1 MSGVMGGAFIA
12 LFIAFMSFMLR
23 SLGYEGARL
32 ISVVGTVSLL
42 CAVVL
47 GVGRLMESLP
57 GELLSGKVA
66 TVAEVSLRIMG
77 VGYVF
82 GIVADICRE
91 LGEVGLANAAEGL
104 GRVEILMLSVPYITE
119 VVGSAVKMFEL

>member
-1 MSGVMGGAFIA
+1 MGGAFIA

-23 SLGYEGARL
+23 SMGYEGSRL

-47 GVGRLMESLP
+47 GVGRLMDSLP

-66 TVAEVSLRIMG
+66 AVAEVSLRIMG

-119 VVGSAVKMFEL
+119 AVGSAVKMLEL

>member
-1 MSGVMGGAFIA
+1 MGGAFIA

-23 SLGYEGARL
+23 SMGYEGARL

-47 GVGRLMESLP
+47 GVGRLMDSLP

-66 TVAEVSLRIMG
+66 AVAEVSLRIMG

>member
-12 LFIAFMSFMLR
+12 LFVAFMTFMLR
-23 SLGYEGARL
+23 SMGYEGAKL

-42 CAVVL
+42 CALIL

-57 GELLSGKVA
+57 KELLSGRVVE
-66 TVAEVSLRIMG
+66 VAEVALRIMG

-91 LGEVGLANAAEGL
+91 LGETGLANTALGL
-104 GRVEILMLSVPYITE
+104 GRVEILMLSMPYISE
-119 VVGSAVKMFEL
+119 VVSSAVKMLEI